1 MALYACLTSLQL
13 RALLSA
19 ADDRDSSTDAI
30 QKATCSLHIAHIGVT
45 RGESAARHRS
55 KKSRFERGFF
65 LLQRAG
71 FHNQKEERKTP
82 HFRFWYV
89 HLIAKKRKEKKRKKK
104 DPLVC
109 FHLSSV
115 RNKPARPDSSQ
126 CDQILLKGRQRGSR
140 SSATCP
146 AHAAVLPCVRGRTE
160 CAGDRRAEESGAH
173 KGRARGGCDF
183 SCLHPGARTVL
194 CLHAS
199 VVMSSPSTLARR
211 HVFGGGSGV
220 CVGGIKKNK

>member
-1 MALYACLTSLQL
+1 MTGTAAPTRYRRRPAASTSHTSVLHGGNQLRGTDQKNPDLRGASFSSREQAFTNKKRREKLLTLDSGTSTSL
-13 RALLSA
+13 
-19 ADDRDSSTDAI
+19 
-30 QKATCSLHIAHIGVT
+30 
-45 RGESAARHRS
+45 
-55 KKSRFERGFF
+55 
-65 LLQRAG
+65 
-71 FHNQKEERKTP
+71 P
-82 HFRFWYV
+82 
-89 HLIAKKRKEKKRKKK
+89 KREKKKEK

-126 CDQILLKGRQRGSR
+126 CDQIPFKGRQRGSR

-220 CVGGIKKNK
+220 CVGGIKKK